1 MKVNFYPN
9 VRLTSREEEVCRL
22 VIKGLSA
29 AEIGHCLGISAR
41 TVDQHCNNVSLK
53 LGSENRAHMVAHL
66 LVRGLIVITTAD
78 L

>member
-1 MKVNFYPN
+1 MKVNLYPN

-29 AEIGHCLGISAR
+29 AEIGHRLGISAR
-41 TVDQHCNNVSLK
+41 TVEQHCNNVNLK

-66 LVRGLIVITTAD
+66 LVRGVIVLTTAD